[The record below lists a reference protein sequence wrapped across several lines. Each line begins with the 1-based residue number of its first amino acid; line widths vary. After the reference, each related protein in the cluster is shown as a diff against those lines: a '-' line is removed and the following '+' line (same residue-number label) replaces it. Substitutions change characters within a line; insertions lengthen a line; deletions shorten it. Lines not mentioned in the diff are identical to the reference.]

1 MQHVIIRALFEQHN
15 YFAPLKRPKRI
26 LDIGCGTGK
35 WCLEM
40 GTSAAQQHRVHVT
53 DNLQPKSSH
62 GLGYVVCTLRR
73 NISNLASGRRHRPL
87 SHPTRRVLFPLPPLP
102 LPTLTNTRHS
112 TPANVDFFIDDI
124 RRKEWWHCTQPYDY
138 IHTRMSLG
146 IFPDFREIIQ
156 KAFNN
161 LEPGGFCESHEIYP
175 KIYCDDGT
183 MPPNFELLEWT
194 RLQDKAAMTLGTPLR
209 IANKLKTWYEQAGF
223 VDVKEDIW
231 AIPMNSW
238 ARDSK
243 HKLLGKFML
252 WNLCQGLHA
261 WTVEY
266 FVKALQW
273 TEAEVEV
280 YLAHLRNAIADRS
293 VHGYYKVYVEAP
305 PFLLSSPFP
314 LDFARM

>member
-1 MQHVIIRALFEQHN
+1 MAKEF
-15 YFAPLKRPKRI
+15 
-26 LDIGCGTGK
+26 
-35 WCLEM
+35 
-40 GTSAAQQHRVHVT
+40 
-53 DNLQPKSSH
+53 PKSRVE
-62 GLGYVVCTLRR
+62 G
-73 NISNLASGRRHRPL
+73 IDL
-87 SHPTRRVLFPLPPLP
+87 SPIQPDV
-102 LPTLTNTRHS
+102 

-156 KAFNN
+156 KSFNN
-161 LEPGGFCESHEIYP
+161 LEPGGYLESHEIYP
-175 KIYCDDGT
+175 KVYCDDGT

-223 VDVKEDIW
+223 VDVKEDVW

-261 WTVEY
+261 WTIQY

-293 VHGYYKVYVEAP
+293 VHGYYKVWVVHGRKPRADEP
-305 PFLLSSPFP
+305 PSKVPKPSHWPQEP
-314 LDFARM
+314 TSDDEGDDDE